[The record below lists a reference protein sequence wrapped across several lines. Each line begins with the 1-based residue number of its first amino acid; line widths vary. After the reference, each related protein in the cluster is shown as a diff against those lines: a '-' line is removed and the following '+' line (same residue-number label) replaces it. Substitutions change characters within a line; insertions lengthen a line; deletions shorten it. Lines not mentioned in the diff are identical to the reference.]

1 MTDNPI
7 SPKHYRPDN
16 LPEVGEIMRRT
27 IGNVGYWYFCQGNA
41 LKYRLRAGK
50 KQTADFE
57 TDIRKAQW
65 YEQRAEL
72 LWESMSET
80 ERAIIQNLT
89 TNSKP

>member
-1 MTDNPI
+1 MTDNPV

-27 IGNVGYWYFCQGNA
+27 LGNVGYWYFCHGNA

-50 KQTADFE
+50 KEGSDIE
-57 TDIRKAQW
+57 IDIRKAQW
-65 YEQRAEL
+65 YEQRAAEL
-72 LWESMSET
+72 WHYMSET